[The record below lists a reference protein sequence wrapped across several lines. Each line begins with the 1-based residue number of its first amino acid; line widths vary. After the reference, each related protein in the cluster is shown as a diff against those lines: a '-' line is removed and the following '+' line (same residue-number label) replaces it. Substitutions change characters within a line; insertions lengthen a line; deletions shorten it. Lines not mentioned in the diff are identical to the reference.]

1 MKTFISFS
9 GGVESTAMCILY
21 GANATAIWC
30 DTGAEHEEMY
40 KRIDYVEQR
49 IKAIH
54 PTFKLI
60 RLKPS
65 VTVLNKKCETLTD
78 AVLIKHFLP
87 SAQSR
92 YCTEKFKIAPID
104 NFLKQQG
111 KCELFIGLNAD
122 ETNRT
127 GNYLKAKNV
136 TYRYPLIEDG
146 FTRSDC
152 EAVLL
157 DKDLHPNF
165 PVYMQRGGCW
175 MCFYKTR
182 KEYKALAILNPPEF
196 QRCIEFESA
205 YQDRREKFYSILST
219 GESMQQIQDEVNR
232 EIEIWGIEEVK
243 NMYSKTP
250 AHKTCGPF
258 CHR

>member
-9 GGVESTAMCILY
+9 GGVESTTMCILY

-54 PTFKLI
+54 PTFELI

-65 VTVLNKKCETLTD
+65 VTVLGRICKTLID
-78 AVLIKHFLP
+78 AVLTWRFMP
-87 SAQSR
+87 SSRRR
-92 YCTEKFKIAPID
+92 YCTERFKIIPID
-104 NFLKQQG
+104 NFLKKQG
-111 KCELFIGLNAD
+111 ECQLLIGLNAD
-122 ETNRT
+122 ENPELDAGRT
-127 GNYLKAKNV
+127 GNYMKAKNV
-136 TYRYPLIEDG
+136 KYFYPLVIDD

-157 DKDLHPNF
+157 DNNLHPNF

-182 KEYKALAILNPPEF
+182 KEYKALAILNPAEF
-196 QRCIEFESA
+196 NRCIEFESA

-219 GESMQQIQDEVNR
+219 GESMQQIQNEVNR
-232 EIEIWGIEEVK
+232 EIELWGIDEVK
-243 NMYSKTP
+243 NMYRKIP
-250 AHKTCGPF
+250 AHNT
-258 CHR
+258 